1 LPETGPLVS
10 ATFKSFIFDSSLKD
24 IRFYTINQIITSFL
38 YHYVAQQ
45 ALPPGVQDTDGFKAP
60 VLLAVGWSL
69 FSSIFLSFGISFVI
83 KMGYILTNF
92 LNLNAPNSIHKPPAM
107 PVRV

>member
-1 LPETGPLVS
+1 LPGTGPLVS
-10 ATFKSFIFDSSLKD
+10 ATFKSFILDSSLKD
-24 IRFYTINQIITSFL
+24 IRFYTINQIFTSFL

-60 VLLAVGWSL
+60 VLLDVGWSV
-69 FSSIFLSFGISFVI
+69 FSSIFLSFVI